1 MPAAGAGRRFG
12 GEIPKQYLKLAG
24 RPVIEH
30 ALAPFLADARCL
42 GAVVA
47 VAADDTRWPALRVAG
62 HPKVRTVTGGAERRD
77 SVAAGL
83 AAVAAASG
91 EPDPWILVHDAA
103 RPCVPR
109 ADLEALLD
117 ALRES
122 PDGALRAAPVADT
135 LKLDGGDGR
144 VARTVPRERLW
155 RALTPQAFRLRRLR
169 AGLAAAAAATDEA
182 SAVEA
187 LGDRPRLVAGATTN
201 VKITRPTDLEFARRV
216 LQEEEG

>member
-12 GEIPKQYLKLAG
+12 GETPKQYLELAG

-30 ALAPFLADARCL
+30 ALAPFLADARCR

-47 VAADDTRWPALRVAG
+47 VAADDARWPALGVAA
-62 HPKVRTVTGGAERRD
+62 HPKVRTATGGAERRD

-117 ALRES
+117 ALRAS
-122 PDGALRAAPVADT
+122 PDGALLAAPVADT

-187 LGDRPRLVAGATTN
+187 LGDRPRLVAGAPTN

-216 LQEEEG
+216 LQEEA